1 MIGGYESHT
10 VHLKGGGNNAP
21 DALVNGFDG
30 LDCSVEYTGVA
41 DHVAVGEIEN
51 DHVILSAFDSL
62 ANGVANGI
70 CAHFRL
76 KVEGGHI
83 GVGMRILSS
92 PSNLTSSP
100 PLKKKVTWA
109 YFVVSA
115 IRSWVS
121 PAFET
126 VSHGHLKLLGSKGN
140 L

>member
-83 GVGMRILSS
+83 GEWDENSVLALEFDL
-92 PSNLTSSP
+92 LTA
-100 PLKKKVTWA
+100 VEEEGNMGIFCGFGNTQ
-109 YFVVSA
+109 
-115 IRSWVS
+115 
-121 PAFET
+121 
-126 VSHGHLKLLGSKGN
+126 LGQSR